1 MLEQGLVWLDGTV
14 TTLLRALQAKA
25 EALAKVEMLET
36 SVSQANDRSTRL
48 AEQLKGMQE
57 MMAAQAAA
65 ANTEKVGCTVRH
77 CCTARPCANNHAVLV
92 SLVVAG

>member
-1 MLEQGLVWLDGTV
+1 MDGAVVTLLML
-14 TTLLRALQAKA
+14 TTLLRAVQAKA

-57 MMAAQAAA
+57 KMAAQAAA
-65 ANTEKVGCTVRH
+65 ANTEKVCCTVRH
-77 CCTARPCANNHAVLV
+77 CCTERPSANKQGVLM
-92 SLVVAG
+92 SLFVAG

>member
-1 MLEQGLVWLDGTV
+1 MDGWYSGNPLML

-57 MMAAQAAA
+57 KMAAQAAA

-77 CCTARPCANNHAVLV
+77 CCTARPNNHAVLM
-92 SLVVAG
+92 SLFVAG